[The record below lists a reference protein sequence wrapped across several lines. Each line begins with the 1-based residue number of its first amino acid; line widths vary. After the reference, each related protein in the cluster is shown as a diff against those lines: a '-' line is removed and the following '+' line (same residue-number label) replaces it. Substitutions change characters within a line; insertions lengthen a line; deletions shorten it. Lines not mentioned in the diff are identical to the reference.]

1 MKNPFVKECAWL
13 DHLFL
18 LLSSCWR
25 RNVKWCLYLC
35 SSGSREQVWV
45 LMWVKNGPRCK
56 SFHIPSHGRNNWSLT
71 VLGSS
76 RNTLNLKLEA
86 FVPQL
91 IIIYIFSRGIK
102 KNHLVDK
109 NKEKKTIQ
117 AANLLS
123 LSHTRLVFTTD
134 SEAVCPE
141 QPGRFPHLA
150 EKYGFLVLHHHLGLN
165 QFHQSRSL
173 SCRPEWKQAGIP
185 ALTAAAGHPA
195 PILTWYNLPAWGSP
209 EGAASC
215 VTHFI

>member
-76 RNTLNLKLEA
+76 RNTLNLKLQA

-102 KNHLVDK
+102 KPISWIK
-109 NKEKKTIQ
+109 TKKRKQYKQLTFCLW
-117 AANLLS
+117 ATHVWFS
-123 LSHTRLVFTTD
+123 PPTVRLFALNSRAD
-134 SEAVCPE
+134 
-141 QPGRFPHLA
+141 FP
-150 EKYGFLVLHHHLGLN
+150 
-165 QFHQSRSL
+165 
-173 SCRPEWKQAGIP
+173 I
-185 ALTAAAGHPA
+185 
-195 PILTWYNLPAWGSP
+195 
-209 EGAASC
+209 
-215 VTHFI
+215 